1 MTASIPSAPPSP
13 TPVHAGA
20 SATITLPGDLTSSTV
35 GDARVVL
42 TAACERLEAPG
53 SALRVLCI
61 DLRRAQMVDSV
72 GLNLLVGTIKRVR
85 AIGGRTELLVRA
97 TNVERILMFTRLHQ
111 IAQVVRDA

>member
-1 MTASIPSAPPSP
+1 MTASIPSAPASS
-13 TPVHAGA
+13 TTAYAGS

-42 TAACERLEAPG
+42 TAGCERLEAPG
-53 SALRVLCI
+53 STLRVLRI

-97 TNVERILMFTRLHQ
+97 TNVERVLTFTRLHQ
-111 IAQVVRDA
+111 IAQVVRDE